1 MDGWGVRIRTF
12 IRGVKARCPTVER
25 RPSDL
30 VGPVGI
36 EPTTLGLHTTSSLDA
51 LTVCGLDYT
60 ITLVFLV
67 RVQPL

>member
-1 MDGWGVRIRTF
+1 MG
-12 IRGVKARCPTVER
+12 
-25 RPSDL
+25 SDV

-36 EPTTLGLHTTSSLDA
+36 EPTTLGLLTTSA
-51 LTVCGLDYT
+51 FAAFAVRGLDYT